1 MKSRLLPASLVA
13 LLLIYLQLRS
23 GSDAYL
29 ALALASAA
37 LAYVTM
43 ATGRLLLVAA
53 RAPDADVCAAWTMGL
68 LGICL
73 GIYALTAAFPLS
85 AATAFG
91 IVAVVVL
98 GLEIALA
105 RHRHGP
111 LPDWRASI
119 GFALCVAFTAAW
131 CNAPAGAYEVLR
143 AEGMLPVWPDFF
155 IHGGLISQFGDP
167 RAIAHQSIYLA
178 DYPYSFYHYASYAA
192 AAAIAGMLDR
202 PGLLVATAV
211 WLPLGFLAMS
221 AGAYALGERLAG
233 AAGGL
238 AALAAIVILPDAS
251 SYGLRNGA
259 FSFHW
264 MVLAAPGATYALG
277 AAFLSLVLLD
287 RWIAERSPGALIASA
302 LLAGSMLLFRA
313 HIFLLY
319 FPAWLATAIFCGA
332 AERRRKALLATLPLA
347 GVVIAGA
354 ATVLV
359 AHLESTGLGYW
370 FRGLALD
377 GFLTHAHTAQEPT
390 AYTGLYADLASKQG
404 GGAIAAGIVLA
415 FVAALGAFLI
425 LLPAAMALA
434 RRRGVLR
441 PIDAC
446 PAFLA
451 FCWLL
456 LMVFAPVPWHG
467 DPTELIHRPVVLL
480 YAGAAIW
487 TLCLAL
493 RCLATQ
499 ASEVADRRWP
509 TVLAGAL
516 LALPAIIIGAQGMA
530 SPKFRWGQNE
540 VAKRVEPGLVEAAA
554 FLRKQAR
561 VGDIFAAGGLS
572 AQYTEFDFPT
582 RLCALTGIPAYLS
595 RPYLEM
601 IKEGP
606 RKTLAAARL
615 AALKEV
621 DRQADY
627 TAAIDLLRRLRV
639 QWYAVA
645 GEKGPRWDP
654 GRQRAAFSAGSISLY
669 ATFDRSNSNSA
680 GSAGIPIPPAGRR

>member
-1 MKSRLLPASLVA
+1 MTSRLLPASLVA

-105 RHRHGP
+105 RRRHGP

-155 IHGGLISQFGDP
+155 IHGGLISQFGDS
-167 RAIAHQSIYLA
+167 RAVAHQSIYLA
-178 DYPYSFYHYASYAA
+178 DVPSSFYHYASYAA
-192 AAAIAGMLDR
+192 AAALAGILDQ
-202 PGLLVATAV
+202 PGLPVATAA

-238 AALAAIVILPDAS
+238 AALAAVVILPDAS
-251 SYGLRNGA
+251 NYGLRNGV

-264 MVLAAPGATYALG
+264 MLLATPGATYALG
-277 AAFLSLVLLD
+277 AAFLSLALLD
-287 RWIAERSPGALIASA
+287 RWIAERSRGALVASA
-302 LLAGSMLLFRA
+302 LLAGSMVLFRA
-313 HIFLLY
+313 HIFVLY

-332 AERRRKALLATLPLA
+332 AERNRKALLAILPLA
-347 GVVIAGA
+347 GIGAAAA

-359 AHLESTGLGYW
+359 AHLESTGSGYW

-390 AYTGLYADLASKQG
+390 AYTGVYADLASKHG
-404 GGAIAAGIVLA
+404 GGVTIAAGILLA
-415 FVAALGAFLI
+415 FVAALGAFLV
-425 LLPAAMALA
+425 LLPVALTLA
-434 RRRGVLR
+434 GRRRLLR

-467 DPTELIHRPVVLL
+467 DPTELIHRPFVLL

-493 RCLATQ
+493 RSVAAQ
-499 ASEVADRRWP
+499 AGEAPNRLWP
-509 TVLAGAL
+509 TGLAGAL
-516 LALPAIIIGAQGMA
+516 LALPAIIVSAQGMA
-530 SPKFRWGQNE
+530 SPKFRWGQQE
-540 VAKRVEPGLVEAAA
+540 VAARVEPGLVEAAA
-554 FLRKQAR
+554 YLRRQAR

-572 AQYTEFDFPT
+572 AQYTHFDLPT

-595 RPYLEM
+595 RPHLEM
-601 IKEGP
+601 IKDGP
-606 RKTLAAARL
+606 RKTLAGARL
-615 AALKEV
+615 AALREV
-621 DRQADY
+621 EQQADY
-627 TAAIDLLRRLRV
+627 AAAIDLLRRLPV

-645 GEKGPRWDP
+645 GEEGPRWDP
-654 GRQRAAFSAGSISLY
+654 ARDRAAFSAGMISIY
-669 ATFDRSNSNSA
+669 AT
-680 GSAGIPIPPAGRR
+680 GMPAVGH

>member
-1 MKSRLLPASLVA
+1 VDGYLP
-13 LLLIYLQLRS
+13 
-23 GSDAYL
+23 
-29 ALALASAA
+29 LALASAA

-53 RAPDADVCAAWTMGL
+53 RAPDADVCAAWTAGL

-73 GIYALTAAFPLS
+73 GVYALTTAFPLS
-85 AATAFG
+85 AAAAFG

-105 RHRHGP
+105 RRHGP

-143 AEGMLPVWPDFF
+143 AEGALPVWPDFF

-167 RAIAHQSIYLA
+167 RAVTHQSIYLA
-178 DYPYSFYHYASYAA
+178 DHPSSFYHYASYAA
-192 AAAIAGMLDR
+192 AAALAGMLDQ
-202 PGLLVATAV
+202 PGLPMATAA

-302 LLAGSMLLFRA
+302 LLAGSMLFFRA
-313 HIFLLY
+313 HLFLLY
-319 FPAWLATAIFCGA
+319 FPAWLATAIFCSA
-332 AERRRKALLATLPLA
+332 PERSRKALLATLPLA
-347 GVVIAGA
+347 GVGIAGA
-354 ATVLV
+354 ATVAV
-359 AHLESTGLGYW
+359 AHLESTRLGYW

-390 AYTGLYADLASKQG
+390 AYTGVYADLASRHG
-404 GGAIAAGIVLA
+404 GGVAIAAGILLA

-425 LLPAAMALA
+425 LFPAAMALA
-434 RRRGVLR
+434 RRCGVLR

-451 FCWLL
+451 LCWLL

-499 ASEVADRRWP
+499 AGEVANRRWP
-509 TVLAGAL
+509 AVLAGAL
-516 LALPAIIIGAQGMA
+516 LALPAIVAGAQSMA

-554 FLRKQAR
+554 FLRKHAR
-561 VGDIFAAGGLS
+561 VGDIFATAGLS
-572 AQYTEFDFPT
+572 AQYTEFDLPT

-601 IKEGP
+601 IKDGP
-606 RKTLAAARL
+606 RKTLASARL

-627 TAAIDLLRRLRV
+627 TAAIDLLRRLPV

-654 GRQRAAFSAGSISLY
+654 GRERAAFSAGSISLY
-669 ATFDRSNSNSA
+669 ATFDRSSSNSA
-680 GSAGIPIPPAGRR
+680 GSAGIPTPPADRR

>member
-1 MKSRLLPASLVA
+1 VKSRLLPASLVA

-23 GSDAYL
+23 GIDAYL

-53 RAPDADVCAAWTMGL
+53 RAPDADVCAAWTIGL

-98 GLEIALA
+98 GLEISLA
-105 RHRHGP
+105 RRRHGP

-167 RAIAHQSIYLA
+167 RAVAHQSIYLA
-178 DYPYSFYHYASYAA
+178 DYPYAFYHYASYAA
-192 AAAIAGMLDR
+192 AAALAGMLDQ
-202 PGLLVATAV
+202 PGLPTATAA

-238 AALAAIVILPDAS
+238 AALAAVVVLPDAS
-251 SYGLRNGA
+251 SYGLRNGL

-264 MVLAAPGATYALG
+264 MVIAAPGATYALG

-287 RWIAERSPGALIASA
+287 RWITERSPGALVASA

-319 FPAWLATAIFCGA
+319 FPAWLATAIFCCA
-332 AERRRKALLATLPLA
+332 AEHRRKALLATMPLA
-347 GVVIAGA
+347 GVCIAGA
-354 ATVLV
+354 ATMVV
-359 AHLESTGLGYW
+359 AHLESTSLGYW
-370 FRGLALD
+370 FHGLALD
-377 GFLTHAHTAQEPT
+377 GFLTHAHTAYEPT
-390 AYTGLYADLASKQG
+390 AYAGVYADLANKHG
-404 GGAIAAGIVLA
+404 GGVAIAAGILLA
-415 FVAALGAFLI
+415 FVAALGALI
-425 LLPAAMALA
+425 VLLPAAVAFA

-441 PIDAC
+441 PIDAY

-456 LMVFAPVPWHG
+456 LMLFAPVPGHG
-467 DPTELIHRPVVLL
+467 DPTELIHRPCVLL

-493 RCLATQ
+493 RCLAGQ
-499 ASEVADRRWP
+499 AGEVTSRLWP
-509 TVLAGAL
+509 TVLVGAL
-516 LALPAIIIGAQGMA
+516 VALPAIITGAHGMA

-601 IKEGP
+601 IKDGP
-606 RKTLAAARL
+606 RKTLAGARL
-615 AALKEV
+615 TALREV

-627 TAAIDLLRRLRV
+627 TAAMDLLQRLRV

-654 GRQRAAFSAGSISLY
+654 GRERAAFSAGTISLY
-669 ATFDRSNSNSA
+669 ATSA
-680 GSAGIPIPPAGRR
+680 PDVGRF

>member
-1 MKSRLLPASLVA
+1 VKSRLAPALLVA
-13 LLLIYLQLRS
+13 VLLITLQLRS
-23 GSDAYL
+23 GIDAYL
-29 ALALASAA
+29 ALVLASAA

-43 ATGRLLLVAA
+43 ATGRLLLAAA
-53 RAPDADVCAAWTMGL
+53 RAPDADVCAAWTLGL
-68 LGICL
+68 LGTCL
-73 GIYALTAAFPLS
+73 AIYALTAVLPLS
-85 AATAFG
+85 AAAAFSA
-91 IVAVVVL
+91 VAAVVL
-98 GLEIALA
+98 GLELALA
-105 RHRHGP
+105 RRRHGP
-111 LPDWRASI
+111 LPDWRATI
-119 GFALCVAFTAAW
+119 GFTLCVAFTAAW
-131 CNAPAGAYEVLR
+131 CSAPAGAYEIMR
-143 AEGMLPVWPDFF
+143 AQGMLPVWPDFF

-167 RAIAHQSIYLA
+167 RAVAHQSIYLA
-178 DYPYSFYHYASYAA
+178 DFPSSFYHYASYAA
-192 AAAIAGMLDR
+192 AAALAGMLDQ
-202 PGLLVATAV
+202 PGLPVATAV

-221 AGAYALGERLAG
+221 TGAYALGERLAG

-238 AALAAIVILPDAS
+238 AALAAIVVLPDAS
-251 SYGLRNGA
+251 NYGLRNGA

-264 MVLAAPGATYALG
+264 MVLATPGATYAVG

-287 RWIAERSPGALIASA
+287 RWIAERSPGVLVGSA

-313 HIFLLY
+313 HIFVLY
-319 FPAWLATAIFCGA
+319 FPAWLATAIFCCAG
-332 AERRRKALLATLPLA
+332 ERSRKSLLATLPLA
-347 GVVIAGA
+347 GLGIAGA

-359 AHLESTGLGYW
+359 AHLESTGSGYW

-390 AYTGLYADLASKQG
+390 AYTGIYADLASKHG
-404 GGAIAAGIVLA
+404 GGVTTAAGILLA
-415 FVAALGAFLI
+415 FVAALGAFLV

-441 PIDAC
+441 PLDAC

-456 LMVFAPVPWHG
+456 LMLFAPVPWHG
-467 DPTELIHRPVVLL
+467 DPTELVHRPFVLL

-499 ASEVADRRWP
+499 SGEVANRLWP

-516 LALPAIIIGAQGMA
+516 LALPAIIAGAQGMA
-530 SPKFRWGQNE
+530 SPKFRWGQKE
-540 VAKRVEPGLVEAAA
+540 VAARVEPGLVEAAA
-554 FLRKQAR
+554 FLRKHAR

-582 RLCALTGIPAYLS
+582 RLCALTGIPAYLA

-601 IKEGP
+601 IKDGP
-606 RKTLAAARL
+606 RKTVAGARL
-615 AALKEV
+615 AALKDV
-621 DRQADY
+621 DRQSDY
-627 TAAIDLLRRLRV
+627 GAAIDLLRRLRV

-654 GRQRAAFSAGSISLY
+654 GRERAAFSAGMIAIY
-669 ATFDRSNSNSA
+669 ATSA
-680 GSAGIPIPPAGRR
+680 PAAGQ